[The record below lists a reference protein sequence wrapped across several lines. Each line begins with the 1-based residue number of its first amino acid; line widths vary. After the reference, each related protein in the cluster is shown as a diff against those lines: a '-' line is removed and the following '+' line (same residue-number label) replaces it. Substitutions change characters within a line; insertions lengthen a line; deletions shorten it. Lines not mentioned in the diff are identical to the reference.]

1 MPRSAPP
8 VSAAKSSEVILGLLV
23 HVTYSRLLTHL
34 VGITAVVQGLSA
46 EYNAEIKNRQDN
58 LDVTQAHLRAATR
71 ELSEQ
76 RKQIQQ
82 WQQRCT
88 EVDQVQR
95 QIKNL
100 DEALVDEDRFDWTAR
115 TNLDGQDART
125 TAGDAFRY
133 RGHPSHIK
141 LPPPVT
147 WQNVDSGD
155 GTDAPI
161 PLDNSPE
168 ALVRLRRMK
177 MWYDRTESLLGERLK
192 AVQGSDMLK
201 EFQCRKIVAMCTKI
215 PVDQVEQ
222 VATALPTEVRRSN
235 YACRCSMTSSWL
247 SRVNP
252 KWLTSAE
259 PQVSCRR

>member
-1 MPRSAPP
+1 MTT
-8 VSAAKSSEVILGLLV
+8 LV
-23 HVTYSRLLTHL
+23 
-34 VGITAVVQGLSA
+34 QNLSA

-88 EVDQVQR
+88 EVDQVER

-100 DEALVDEDRFDWTAR
+100 DEALSDEDHFDWTAR
-115 TNLDGQDART
+115 TNLDGQDARS

-133 RGHPSHIK
+133 RGNSLQAK
-141 LPPPVT
+141 LPPPVA
-147 WQNVDSGD
+147 WQNVDPGD
-155 GTDAPI
+155 GIEAPI
-161 PLDNSPE
+161 PLDNTPE
-168 ALVRLRRMK
+168 VLVRLRRMK
-177 MWYDRTESLLGERLK
+177 MWYDRTEALLDERLK
-192 AVQGSDMLK
+192 AVQGSDTLK

-222 VATALPTEVRRSN
+222 VPFPLYLA
-235 YACRCSMTSSWL
+235 
-247 SRVNP
+247 
-252 KWLTSAE
+252 
-259 PQVSCRR
+259 